1 MLGMD
6 EDDLHK
12 QQDGRIRLNT
22 AKLKA
27 QRRLSGMSQE
37 ALALHSFELKIYLS
51 IASIKRAESGKA
63 VLYRTAKQFA
73 KLYDI
78 ALEELVIAGEA
89 ETASPPPAQPVA
101 PVYDPFAERQ
111 RLLHST
117 DNSRNTICLSLKLPL
132 QLWQRVQADVQLRF
146 PHVPLSYHVID
157 DGLQLHLLFGSQHAS
172 QSNIAHSFRYAWAV
186 YSGLQQLGQGG
197 QLLLRSA
204 RWYSGS
210 NQLKFS
216 INHDDQLHE
225 GMHEGQTGG
234 QTQALAA
241 QHPLLWIERGLH
253 TGFSRQAY
261 LQDGH
266 PHYLRFLGLSEHCQ
280 HCPAFQRMD
289 VSYACAQCQEGSDQ
303 LSLYGR
309 ERELL
314 LMKMALQEV
323 LHDQST
329 TVLYIRGVAGVGKSR
344 LIEEFVHTAH
354 EQQLRSYHCWMS
366 DSQHELQQ
374 GLLVQLLFNA
384 LDIAVAGRSDHALIQ
399 AALQRLHLSSLQCTA
414 LILLMGL
421 SPDSEDP
428 VYAALTLTARE
439 ALRLEAVASVLMQLA
454 IQQPL
459 LLVIEDVHWASQL
472 DLAAL
477 ASLLTLTAA
486 APLVWLLSSRHEQDP
501 LEQHL
506 RHSIVDLSFT
516 LLDLSPLRATDARQL
531 AAQFPEVDPQY
542 REKCIQ
548 HANGNPLFLTQL
560 LMSRHMDSLPATL
573 AQLVQSKLDVLSSID
588 RLVLRY
594 ASVAGRQVSLT
605 QMQAVLGIDSYSFA
619 PLIQYYLMRAQG
631 QDYVFVHNLIAMSI
645 YDALEDMQRNNLHL
659 SWAEYYQT
667 RDAASSAFHYHKASD
682 ARAIVQYLLAIHDY
696 YGRLAYQ
703 EAWQLIEQCL
713 TLPTGLFQP
722 EESYRL
728 KAIAA
733 QTANKLGLTRQARQ
747 YYQQAMQ
754 LAPSQK
760 QQLTAAIGLIR
771 TLNILEER
779 QEELALLQ
787 QLMPQA
793 EAQQDTELLAQL
805 YNIKGNL
812 SFFLGDIAAC
822 KACHEQAIQ
831 YAEASGLQEIR
842 VRSFGGLGDASY
854 AQGHMQTA
862 QEHLSRSIV
871 LAREYQ
877 LLEIETANLF
887 MLATVKIYAN
897 DTQSALDDA
906 LAAADLSRRVGNRRA
921 EVVSR
926 LTAGWILLSRCQYE
940 LAREQV
946 GQGLQLARAMG
957 ATRFEAFL
965 LESLARLA
973 WVSGLHDEAARHIQ
987 QAWQIVQ
994 QLKCDAFIGPWVL
1007 GSKVLLG
1014 ATDAAGQQQA
1024 AQDVATAT
1032 AILNKGA
1039 VGHNYYRC
1047 YVALAEYYL
1056 ICKQP
1061 QQACE
1066 YINRLREY
1074 TAQQPC
1080 AWSDHFIQLVHAYAD
1095 WLQTADDAARVQAI
1109 QVWKGCF
1116 VRGVEQ
1122 GLAGVTPRLLAVF
1135 EQGDVL

>member
-1 MLGMD
+1 MLGVC

-12 QQDGRIRLNT
+12 CQDGRIRLNT
-22 AKLKA
+22 TKLKE

-78 ALEELVIAGEA
+78 ALEELVVAGEGTDFPVSA
-89 ETASPPPAQPVA
+89 QTGLPDTASG
-101 PVYDPFAERQ
+101 RQ
-111 RLLHST
+111 HLLHST
-117 DNSRNTICLSLKLPL
+117 DNSRNTICLTL
-132 QLWQRVQADVQLRF
+132 QIPANVWPQLQADLQARF
-146 PHVPLSYHVID
+146 PALPLSYHVIT

-172 QSNIAHSFRYAWAV
+172 QSNIANSFRYAWALLG
-186 YSGLQQLGQGG
+186 SLQQLGTQG

-204 RWYSGS
+204 QWYGS
-210 NQLKFS
+210 TNQLKF
-216 INHDDQLHE
+216 HDQREAAGAQWPLP
-225 GMHEGQTGG
+225 Q
-234 QTQALAA
+234 QATVGK
-241 QHPLLWIERGLH
+241 HPRLWIERGLH
-253 TGFSRQAY
+253 AGFSRQAHW
-261 LQDGH
+261 QDGH
-266 PHYLRFLGLSEHCQ
+266 SDYLGFLHLTEHCQ
-280 HCPAFQRMD
+280 QCPAFQHMD
-289 VSYACAQCQEGSDQ
+289 MGYACVQCQESVDQ
-303 LSLYGR
+303 LTLYGR
-309 ERELL
+309 DRELL

-323 LHDQST
+323 LQDQST

-344 LIEEFVHTAH
+344 LIEEFIGTAREH
-354 EQQLRSYHCWMS
+354 ELRCHHCWVS
-366 DSQHELQQ
+366 DSQHEFQQ
-374 GLLVQLLFNA
+374 SLLAQLLFNA
-384 LDIAVAGRSDHALIQ
+384 LEIPLSGRYSHQLAQTALD
-399 AALQRLHLSSLQCTA
+399 RLHLSALQKTA
-414 LILLMGL
+414 LMLLMKL
-421 SPDSEDP
+421 NPDSEDP
-428 VYAALTLTARE
+428 LYTALSLTARDT
-439 ALRLEAVASVLMQLA
+439 LKLEAVASVLMQLS

-472 DLAAL
+472 DLDAL
-477 ASLLTLTAA
+477 ASLLTLTQA
-486 APLVWLLSSRHEQDP
+486 APLIWLLSSRHEQDP

-516 LLDLSPLRATDARQL
+516 LLDLSPLRAADARQL
-531 AAQFPEVDPQY
+531 AAQFAGIDAEY
-542 REKCIQ
+542 REQCIQ

-560 LMSRHMDSLPATL
+560 LLSRRMDSLPATL
-573 AQLVQSKLDVLSSID
+573 AHLVQSKLDVLSSLD

-594 ASVAGRQVSLT
+594 ASVAGRQVSLA

-631 QDYVFVHNLIAMSI
+631 QDYVFVHHLIAMSI
-645 YDALEDMQRNNLHL
+645 YDALEETQRINLHL
-659 SWAEYYQT
+659 SWAEYYQGCDT
-667 RDAASSAFHYHKASD
+667 ASSAFHFHKASD
-682 ARAIVQYLLAIHDY
+682 ARAIAQYLLAIQDN

-703 EAWQLIEQCL
+703 EAWQLVEQAL
-713 TLPTGLFQP
+713 SMQASQSQP
-722 EESYRL
+722 EENYRL
-728 KAIAA
+728 HVLAA

-771 TLNILEER
+771 TLNVLEER
-779 QEELALLQ
+779 QAELALLE

-822 KACHEQAIQ
+822 KTCHEQAIQ
-831 YAEASGLQEIR
+831 YAEACGLQEIR

-897 DTQSALDDA
+897 DTQAALQDA
-906 LAAADLSRRVGNRRA
+906 VTAAGLSRRVGNRRA

-926 LTAGWILLSRCQYE
+926 LTAGWILLSLCQYAQ
-940 LAREQV
+940 AREQV
-946 GQGLQLARAMG
+946 EQGLQLARAMG
-957 ATRFEAFL
+957 AIRFEAFL

-973 WVSGLHDEAARHIQ
+973 WAEGQSEAAAQHIA

-994 QLKCDAFIGPWVL
+994 QLTCDAFIGPWVL
-1007 GSKVLLG
+1007 GTKVLLG
-1014 ATDAAGQQQA
+1014 ATDEAGQQQA
-1024 AQDVATAT
+1024 AQDVSIAM
-1032 AILNKGA
+1032 AILDKGC

-1056 ICKQP
+1056 MCQQP
-1061 QQACE
+1061 QQARD
-1066 YINRLREY
+1066 YIGRLQQY

-1080 AWSDHFIQLVHAYAD
+1080 GWSAHFIQLVHAYAD
-1095 WLQTADDAARVQAI
+1095 WLQAADDVARVQAM

-1116 VRGVEQ
+1116 ARGVEL
-1122 GLAGVTPRLLAVF
+1122 GLGGVTPRLLVVY
-1135 EQGDVL
+1135 QRGG